1 MLAERLATLEM
12 RELNERQRAD
22 LALTRYQQVREA
34 LSHLEERNG
43 ELERRFSELSQKLL
57 QSQAREAELSDS
69 LTGEGNKAIA
79 TFLPPFLFF
88 PPFPSLCCFPFPSF
102 SSSSHNSSNP

>member
-69 LTGEGNKAIA
+69 LTGEGNKAVA
-79 TFLPPFLFF
+79 TLIPSSLSLLPSFPLPLLLPLPLLFF
-88 PPFPSLCCFPFPSF
+88 LLP
-102 SSSSHNSSNP
+102 